1 MASVAPGGP
10 KKGLFGQMF
19 ARKSIAQV
27 QRETQTSELKRTL
40 GKWNLLLLGV
50 GCIIGAGIFVRT
62 GSAAALHAGPAVLLS
77 FVVAGIV
84 CAFAGLCYAELSS
97 TLPVSGSAYTYSY
110 TTLGEFVAWIMGTLL
125 LLEYGL
131 AASVVAV
138 GWSGYVVSLLADFGL
153 VIPPQLTGPAGYTL
167 MKDGAPVLVDG
178 QTVTTLFNLPAF
190 LICAALAA
198 LLCIGVSESAKVN
211 NVIVAIKVSV
221 LVAFIV
227 VGGLIVLSNLGE
239 YAATNWTPF
248 IPPNEGEGKFG
259 VDGIMRA
266 ASIVF
271 FAYIGFEA
279 VSTAG
284 QEAKNPQ
291 KDMPFGIIGSL
302 VVCTV
307 IYMLVAAI
315 MTLLV
320 PYGQLNVPDPVAV
333 VVDNFGPTWG
343 WLAKLIKV
351 GAIIGLTS
359 VVLVLMYAQTRIF
372 YTMARDGLLPKVFS
386 RVHPTLKTPY
396 VNTILVGLVTAVAAG
411 FFDINVLGDMTSVG
425 TLAAFAIVCLSVIYL
440 RRKAPELPRGFKVPL
455 YPVLPVLGILSCMY
469 LISTVPWDVLKI
481 FLWYMVGGV
490 LVYFI
495 YGMRNSNLQHGS
507 DQDDVPDLPVYP
519 EDAEHQGGDPVIKP

>member
-1 MASVAPGGP
+1 MASATPGGR
-10 KKGLFGQMF
+10 KGFFGQMF
-19 ARKSIAQV
+19 ARKSIEQV

-62 GSAAALHAGPAVLLS
+62 GSAAALYAGPAVLLS

-97 TLPVSGSAYTYSY
+97 TLPVSGSAYTYGY
-110 TTLGEFVAWIMGTLL
+110 ATLGEFVAWVMGALL

-138 GWSGYVVSLLADFGL
+138 GWGGYVVSLLADFGI

-167 MKDGAPVLVDG
+167 MQDGQPVVVNG

-190 LICAALAA
+190 LICLSLAA
-198 LLCIGVSESAKVN
+198 LLVVGVSESAKVN

-221 LVAFIV
+221 LVAFIA
-227 VGGLIVLSNLGE
+227 VGGLIVLSRFGE
-239 YAATNWTPF
+239 LSAANWTPF
-248 IPPNEGEGKFG
+248 IPPSEGEGKFG

-284 QEAKNPQ
+284 QEAKDP
-291 KDMPFGIIGSL
+291 KRDMPFGIIGSL
-302 VVCTV
+302 LVCTV
-307 IYMLVAAI
+307 IYMLVAAV

-320 PYGQLNVPDPVAV
+320 PYNQLNVPDPVAV
-333 VVDNFGPTWG
+333 VVDNFGPAWD
-343 WLAKLIKV
+343 WLAKIIKV

-372 YTMARDGLLPKVFS
+372 YTMARDGLLPKVFA
-386 RVHPTLKTPY
+386 RVHPRFHTPY
-396 VNTILVGLVTAVAAG
+396 INTMLVGLITAVAAG

-440 RRKAPELPRGFKVPL
+440 RRSAPNLPRGFKVPL
-455 YPVLPVLGILSCMY
+455 YPVLPILGILSCLY
-469 LISTVPWDVLKI
+469 LITTVPWEVLRF
-481 FLWYMVGGV
+481 FLWYLAGGIV
-490 LVYFI
+490 LYFV
-495 YGMRNSNLQHGS
+495 YGMRNSNLQHGVP
-507 DQDDVPDLPVYP
+507 QDDLPDLPVYP
-519 EDAEHQGGDPVIKP
+519 EDAETDGNGPVIRP

>member
-1 MASVAPGGP
+1 MASEPQTVM
-10 KKGLFGQMF
+10 QRMF
-19 ARKSIAQV
+19 ARKTIAQV
-27 QRETQTSELKRTL
+27 QRETASSELKRSL

-62 GSAAALHAGPAVLLS
+62 GSAAALHAGPAVMLS
-77 FVVAGIV
+77 FVVAGLV

-110 TTLGEFVAWIMGTLL
+110 TTLGEFVAWIMGALL

-153 VIPPQLTGPAGYTL
+153 VIPAQFTGPTGQVL
-167 MKDGAPVLVDG
+167 MRDGAPLLVDG
-178 QTVTTLFNLPAF
+178 AQVTAIFNLPAF
-190 LICAALAA
+190 LICMALA
-198 LLCIGVSESAKVN
+198 LLLMVGVSESAKVN
-211 NVIVAIKVSV
+211 NIIVAIKVSV
-221 LVAFIV
+221 LAAFIL
-227 VGGLIVLSNLGE
+227 VGGFIVLSNLGE
-239 YAATNWTPF
+239 YMATNWTPF
-248 IPPNEGEGKFG
+248 IPENTGDGEFG

-284 QEAKNPQ
+284 QEAKDP
-291 KDMPFGIIGSL
+291 KRDMPFGIIGSL
-302 VVCTV
+302 IVCTV

-320 PYGQLNVPDPVAV
+320 PYASLNVPDPVAV
-333 VVDNFGPTWG
+333 VVDSFGPQWA
-343 WLAKLIKV
+343 WLAKTIKV

-372 YTMARDGLLPKVFS
+372 YTMARDGLLPKIFS
-386 RVHPTLKTPY
+386 RVHPKFHTPY
-396 VNTILVGLVTAVAAG
+396 INTMLVGTITAVAAG

-440 RRKAPELPRGFKVPL
+440 RRAAPDLPRGFSVPL
-455 YPVLPVLGILSCMY
+455 YPITPALGILSCLY
-469 LISTVPWDVLKI
+469 LITTVPYNVLI
-481 FLWYMVGGV
+481 FFIYFLVGAV
-490 LVYFI
+490 ALYFI
-495 YGMRNSNLQHGS
+495 YGMRNSNLQH
-507 DQDDVPDLPVYP
+507 DQMMDDAPDMGEFPGPVH
-519 EDAEHQGGDPVIKP
+519 DN

>member
-1 MASVAPGGP
+1 MASTQQGG
-10 KKGLFGQMF
+10 LLARMM

-27 QRETQTSELKRTL
+27 QRETEKSELKRTL

-97 TLPVSGSAYTYSY
+97 TLPVSGSAYTYGY
-110 TTLGEFVAWIMGTLL
+110 TTLGEFVAWIMGALL

-138 GWSGYVVSLLADFGL
+138 GWGGYVVSLLADFGL
-153 VIPPQLTGPAGYTL
+153 QIPPQFTGPAGYPL
-167 MKDGAPVLVDG
+167 MKDGVPVLVDG
-178 QTVTTLFNLPAF
+178 QTVTTIFNLPAF
-190 LICAALAA
+190 LICIALAG
-198 LLCIGVSESAKVN
+198 LLVVGVSESAKVN

-221 LVAFIV
+221 LTAFIV
-227 VGGLIVLSNLGE
+227 VGGLIVLSNFTEL
-239 YAATNWTPF
+239 AAKNWTPF
-248 IPPNEGEGKFG
+248 IPPNTGDGEFG

-284 QEAKNPQ
+284 QEARDPK
-291 KDMPFGIIGSL
+291 KDMPFGIISSL

-320 PYGQLNVPDPVAV
+320 PYNTLNVPDPVAV
-333 VVDNFGPTWG
+333 VVDNFGASWG
-343 WLAKLIKV
+343 WLAKVIKV

-372 YTMARDGLLPKVFS
+372 YTMARDGLLPHVFS
-386 RVHPTLKTPY
+386 RVHPKFQTPWI
-396 VNTILVGLVTAVAAG
+396 NTILVGFVTAVAAG

-440 RRKAPELPRGFKVPL
+440 RRSAPDLPRGFSVPF
-455 YPVLPVLGILSCMY
+455 YPVLPVLGILSCIY
-469 LISTVPWDVLKI
+469 LITTVPWNVLQF
-481 FLWYMVGGV
+481 FLWYMLGGV
-490 LVYFI
+490 LLYFVYGI
-495 YGMRNSNLQHGS
+495 HNSRLGKGL
-507 DQDDVPDLPVYP
+507 DQEDLGDMAEFPGPVLDK
-519 EDAEHQGGDPVIKP
+519 ESAR

>member
-1 MASVAPGGP
+1 MASKP
-10 KKGLFGQMF
+10 KRTVIERMF

-27 QRETQTSELKRTL
+27 QRETQTSELKRSL

-97 TLPVSGSAYTYSY
+97 TLPVSGSAYTYGY
-110 TTLGEFVAWIMGTLL
+110 TTLGEFVAWIMGALL

-138 GWSGYVVSLLADFGL
+138 GWAGYVVSLLADFGL
-153 VIPPQLTGPAGYTL
+153 EIPPQFTGPAGYTL
-167 MKDGAPVLVDG
+167 MRDGAPVLVDG

-190 LICAALAA
+190 LICIALAG
-198 LLCIGVSESAKVN
+198 LLIVGVSESAKVN

-221 LVAFIV
+221 LTAFIL
-227 VGGLIVLSNLGE
+227 VGGSIVLSNLPE
-239 YAATNWTPF
+239 LMATNWVPF
-248 IPPNEGEGKFG
+248 IPENTGPGQFG
-259 VDGIMRA
+259 VDGIIRA

-284 QEAKNPQ
+284 QEAKDPA

-320 PYGQLNVPDPVAV
+320 PYNTLNVPDPVAV
-333 VVDNFGPTWG
+333 VVDSFGPQWS
-343 WLAKLIKV
+343 WLAKIIKV

-386 RVHPTLKTPY
+386 RVNKRFQTPAL
-396 VNTILVGLVTAVAAG
+396 NTVVVGLVTATAAG

-440 RRKAPELPRGFKVPL
+440 RRAAPELPRGFKVPF
-455 YPVLPVLGILSCMY
+455 YPVLPVLGILSCLY
-469 LISTVPWDVLKI
+469 LITSVPGNVLM
-481 FLWYMVGGV
+481 FFVWYMVGGV
-490 LVYFI
+490 ALYFVYGI
-495 YGMRNSNLQHGS
+495 WNSNLQKGEW
-507 DQDDVPDLPVYP
+507 QDDAPDMGEFPGPVGV
-519 EDAEHQGGDPVIKP
+519 D

>member
-1 MASVAPGGP
+1 MASKPNGSIAAR
-10 KKGLFGQMF
+10 MF

-27 QRETQTSELKRTL
+27 QRESATSELKRSL

-110 TTLGEFVAWIMGTLL
+110 TTLGEFVAWIMGALL

-153 VIPPQLTGPAGYTL
+153 VIPPQFTGPAGYTL
-167 MKDGAPVLVDG
+167 MRDGAPVLVDG

-190 LICAALAA
+190 MICMALA
-198 LLCIGVSESAKVN
+198 LLLVVGVSESAKVN

-221 LVAFIV
+221 LAAFIV
-227 VGGLIVLSNLGE
+227 VGGGIVLSNLPTLVS
-239 YAATNWTPF
+239 TNWVPF
-248 IPPNEGEGKFG
+248 IPENTGPGQFG

-284 QEAKNPQ
+284 QEAKNPA

-302 VVCTV
+302 IVCTV

-320 PYGQLNVPDPVAV
+320 PYSTLNVPDPVAV
-333 VVDNFGPTWG
+333 VVDNFGPQWG
-343 WLAKLIKV
+343 WLAKIIKV

-386 RVHPTLKTPY
+386 NVHPRFQTPAL
-396 VNTILVGLVTAVAAG
+396 NTVVVGIVTAVAAG

-440 RRKAPELPRGFKVPL
+440 RRAAPDLPRGFKVPL
-455 YPVLPVLGILSCMY
+455 YPVLPVLGILSCVY
-469 LISTVPWDVLKI
+469 LITTVPLNVLT
-481 FLWYMVGGV
+481 FFAYFMVGAV
-490 LVYFI
+490 ALYFVY
-495 YGMRNSNLQHGS
+495 GLRNSNLQHGET
-507 DQDDVPDLPVYP
+507 QDDAPDMGEFP
-519 EDAEHQGGDPVIKP
+519 GPVIDE

>member
-1 MASVAPGGP
+1 MATRPAPSIM
-10 KKGLFGQMF
+10 QRMF

-27 QRETQTSELKRTL
+27 QRETETSELKRSL
-40 GKWNLLLLGV
+40 GKWNLLLLGI

-62 GSAAALHAGPAVLLS
+62 GSAAALHAGPAVLLA
-77 FVVAGIV
+77 FVVAGVV

-97 TLPVSGSAYTYSY
+97 TLPVSGSAYTYGY
-110 TTLGEFVAWIMGTLL
+110 ATLGEFAAWIMGALL

-153 VIPPQLTGPAGYTL
+153 VIPPQFTGPAGYEL
-167 MKDGAPVLVDG
+167 VRDGAPVLVNG
-178 QTVTTLFNLPAF
+178 QPVTTVFNLPAF
-190 LICAALAA
+190 LICAALAG
-198 LLCIGVSESAKVN
+198 LLVVGVSESAKVN

-221 LVAFIV
+221 LTAFIV
-227 VGGLIVLSNLGE
+227 VGGLIVLSNFGE
-239 YAATNWTPF
+239 YSAANWTPF
-248 IPPNEGEGKFG
+248 IPENEGEGKFG

-284 QEAKNPQ
+284 QEAKNPA

-320 PYGQLNVPDPVAV
+320 PYNTLNVPDPVAV
-333 VVDNFGPTWG
+333 VVDSFGEQWS
-343 WLAKLIKV
+343 WLAKTIKI

-386 RVHPTLKTPY
+386 RVHPRFHTPAL
-396 VNTILVGLVTAVAAG
+396 NTVVVGGLTAVAAG

-440 RRKAPELPRGFKVPL
+440 RRAAPELPRGFKVPF
-455 YPVLPVLGILSCMY
+455 YPVLPVLGILSCVY
-469 LISTVPWDVLKI
+469 LITTVPWEVLRF

-490 LVYFI
+490 VLYFI
-495 YGMRNSNLQHGS
+495 YGMRNSNLQHGEQ
-507 DQDDVPDLPVYP
+507 QDDAPDESVYP
-519 EDAEHQGGDPVIKP
+519 GPVIEDDRPG

>member
-1 MASVAPGGP
+1 MASNEQSVM
-10 KKGLFGQMF
+10 QRMF
-19 ARKSIAQV
+19 ARKTIAQV
-27 QRETQTSELKRTL
+27 QRETEASELKRSL

-62 GSAAALHAGPAVLLS
+62 GSAAALHAGPAVMLS
-77 FVVAGIV
+77 FVVAGLV

-110 TTLGEFVAWIMGTLL
+110 TTLGEFVAWIMGALL

-138 GWSGYVVSLLADFGL
+138 GWGGYVVSLLGDFGI
-153 VIPPQLTGPAGYTL
+153 VIPAQFTGPTGVVV
-167 MKDGAPVLVDG
+167 MKDGAPLLVNG
-178 QTVTTLFNLPAF
+178 ATVTGIFNLPAF
-190 LICAALAA
+190 LICMSLAV
-198 LLCIGVSESAKVN
+198 LLMIGVSESAKVN
-211 NVIVAIKVSV
+211 NIIVAIKVSV
-221 LVAFIV
+221 LAAFIA
-227 VGGLIVLSNLGE
+227 VGGFIVLSNLPE
-239 YAATNWTPF
+239 LMATNWTPF
-248 IPPNEGEGKFG
+248 IPENTGPGEFG

-284 QEAKNPQ
+284 QEAKDP
-291 KDMPFGIIGSL
+291 KRDMPFGIIGSL

-320 PYGQLNVPDPVAV
+320 PYGTLNVPDPVAV
-333 VVDNFGPTWG
+333 VVDSFGEQWA
-343 WLAKLIKV
+343 WLAKTIKV

-372 YTMARDGLLPKVFS
+372 YTMARDGLLPKIFS
-386 RVHPTLKTPY
+386 RVHPKFHTPY
-396 VNTILVGLVTAVAAG
+396 INTMLVGTITAVAAG
-411 FFDINVLGDMTSVG
+411 FFDINLLGDMTSVG

-440 RRKAPELPRGFKVPL
+440 RRKAPDLPRGFSVPL
-455 YPVLPVLGILSCMY
+455 YPVVPILGILSCMY
-469 LISTVPWDVLKI
+469 LITTVPTHVLMLFVY
-481 FLWYMVGGV
+481 FLIGMVA
-490 LVYFI
+490 LYFI
-495 YGMRNSNLQHGS
+495 YGMRNSNLQH
-507 DQDDVPDLPVYP
+507 DQMMDDAPDMGEFPGPVV
-519 EDAEHQGGDPVIKP
+519 E

>member
-1 MASVAPGGP
+1 
-10 KKGLFGQMF
+10 MF

-27 QRETQTSELKRTL
+27 QRESATSELKRTL
-40 GKWNLLLLGV
+40 GRWNLLLLGV

-97 TLPVSGSAYTYSY
+97 TLPVSGSAYTYGY
-110 TTLGEFVAWIMGTLL
+110 TTLGEFAAWIMGALL

-138 GWSGYVVSLLADFGL
+138 GWGGYVVSLLADFGL
-153 VIPPQLTGPAGYTL
+153 HIPAQFTGPAGYTL
-167 MKDGAPVLVDG
+167 MKDGVPVLVDG
-178 QTVTTLFNLPAF
+178 QTVTTIFNLPAF
-190 LICAALAA
+190 LICIALGI
-198 LLCIGVSESAKVN
+198 LLVVGVSESAKVN

-221 LVAFIV
+221 LTAFIV
-227 VGGLIVLSNLGE
+227 VGGLIVLANFGE
-239 YAATNWTPF
+239 LSARNWAPF
-248 IPPNEGEGKFG
+248 IPPAQGDGKFG

-284 QEAKNPQ
+284 QEARDPKR
-291 KDMPFGIIGSL
+291 DMPFGIIGSL
-302 VVCTV
+302 LVCTV
-307 IYMLVAAI
+307 IYMLVASI

-320 PYGQLNVPDPVAV
+320 PYNLLNVPDPVAV
-333 VVDNFGPTWG
+333 VVDHFGANWG
-343 WLAKLIKV
+343 WLAKTIKV

-386 RVHPTLKTPY
+386 RVHPRFQTPY
-396 VNTILVGLVTAVAAG
+396 VNTILVAIVTAVAAG

-440 RRKAPELPRGFKVPL
+440 RRSAPDLPRGFKVPL
-455 YPVLPVLGILSCMY
+455 YPVLPVLGILSCIY
-469 LISTVPWDVLKI
+469 LITTVPWDVLKF
-481 FLWYMVGGV
+481 FLWYMLGGV
-490 LVYFI
+490 VLYFV
-495 YGMRNSNLQHGS
+495 YGMRNSNLQHGEA
-507 DQDDVPDLPVYP
+507 QDPGPDMGEYVAPVGEQP
-519 EDAEHQGGDPVIKP
+519 

>member
-1 MASVAPGGP
+1 
-10 KKGLFGQMF
+10 MF

-27 QRETQTSELKRTL
+27 QRETRTSELKRTL

-110 TTLGEFVAWIMGTLL
+110 TTLGEFVAWIMGSLL

-153 VIPPQLTGPAGYTL
+153 AIPPQFTGPAGYTL

-190 LICAALAA
+190 LICAALAG

-239 YAATNWTPF
+239 LAATNWTPF

-284 QEAKNPQ
+284 QEAKNPA

-320 PYGQLNVPDPVAV
+320 PYAQLNVPDPVAV
-333 VVDNFGPTWG
+333 VVDNFGPTWS
-343 WLAKLIKV
+343 WLAKIIKI

-396 VNTILVGLVTAVAAG
+396 VNTILVGLITVVAAG

-440 RRKAPELPRGFKVPL
+440 RRNAPELPRGFKVPL
-455 YPVLPVLGILSCMY
+455 YPVLPVLGILSCLY
-469 LISTVPWDVLKI
+469 LISTVPWDVLKF
-481 FLWYMVGGV
+481 FLWYMLGGV
-490 LVYFI
+490 VLYFL
-495 YGMRNSNLQHGS
+495 YGMRNSNLQHGE

-519 EDAEHQGGDPVIKP
+519 EDAEQLGGDPVIKP

>member
-1 MASVAPGGP
+1 MANSQQGGV
-10 KKGLFGQMF
+10 LARMM

-27 QRETQTSELKRTL
+27 QRESEKSELKRTL
-40 GKWNLLLLGV
+40 GPWNLLLLGV

-97 TLPVSGSAYTYSY
+97 TLPVSGSAYTYGY
-110 TTLGEFVAWIMGTLL
+110 TTLGEFVAWIMGALL

-138 GWSGYVVSLLADFGL
+138 GWGGYVVSLLADFGL
-153 VIPPQLTGPAGYTL
+153 QIPPQFTGPAGYPL
-167 MKDGAPVLVDG
+167 MKDGAPVLIDG
-178 QTVTTLFNLPAF
+178 QTVTTIFNLPAF
-190 LICAALAA
+190 LICMALAG
-198 LLCIGVSESAKVN
+198 LLVLGVSESAKVN

-221 LVAFIV
+221 LTAFIV
-227 VGGLIVLSNLGE
+227 VGGLIVLANFGE
-239 YAATNWTPF
+239 LSAKNWVPF
-248 IPPNEGEGKFG
+248 IPEAQGDGKFG

-284 QEAKNPQ
+284 QEARDPK

-320 PYGQLNVPDPVAV
+320 PYNQLNVPDPVAV
-333 VVDNFGPTWG
+333 VVDNFGPTWS
-343 WLAKLIKV
+343 WLAKVIKV

-372 YTMARDGLLPKVFS
+372 YTMARDGLLPQVFA
-386 RVHPTLKTPY
+386 RVHPKFKTPWI
-396 VNTILVGLVTAVAAG
+396 NTILVGLITAVAAG

-440 RRKAPELPRGFKVPL
+440 RRSAPDLPRGFSVPL
-455 YPVLPVLGILSCMY
+455 YPVLPVLGILSCLY
-469 LISTVPWDVLKI
+469 LITTVPWDVLKF
-481 FLWYMVGGV
+481 FLWYMLGGV
-490 LVYFI
+490 VLYFV
-495 YGMRNSNLQHGS
+495 YGMHNSRLAKGLDQEDLS
-507 DQDDVPDLPVYP
+507 DMTEFP
-519 EDAEHQGGDPVIKP
+519 GPVIDNDSAR

>member
-1 MASVAPGGP
+1 MANSQQGGV
-10 KKGLFGQMF
+10 LARMM

-27 QRETQTSELKRTL
+27 QRESEKSELKRTL
-40 GKWNLLLLGV
+40 GPWNLLLLGV

-97 TLPVSGSAYTYSY
+97 TLPVSGSAYTYGY
-110 TTLGEFVAWIMGTLL
+110 TTLGEFVAWIMGALL

-138 GWSGYVVSLLADFGL
+138 GWGGYVVSLLADFGL
-153 VIPPQLTGPAGYTL
+153 QIPPQFTGPAGYPL
-167 MKDGAPVLVDG
+167 MKDGVPVLIDG
-178 QTVTTLFNLPAF
+178 QTVTTIFNLPAF
-190 LICAALAA
+190 LICMALAG
-198 LLCIGVSESAKVN
+198 LLVLGVSESAKVN

-221 LVAFIV
+221 LTAFIV
-227 VGGLIVLSNLGE
+227 VGGLIVLSNFGE
-239 YAATNWTPF
+239 LAAKNWVPF
-248 IPPNEGEGKFG
+248 IPEGQGDGKFG

-284 QEAKNPQ
+284 QEARNPK

-320 PYGQLNVPDPVAV
+320 PYNQLNVPDPVAV
-333 VVDNFGPTWG
+333 VVDNFGSTWS
-343 WLAKLIKV
+343 WLAKVIKV

-372 YTMARDGLLPKVFS
+372 YTMARDGLLPQVFA
-386 RVHPTLKTPY
+386 RVHPKFKTPWI
-396 VNTILVGLVTAVAAG
+396 NTLLVGLITAIAAG

-440 RRKAPELPRGFKVPL
+440 RRSAPDLPRGFSVPL
-455 YPVLPVLGILSCMY
+455 YPVLPVLGILSCLY
-469 LISTVPWDVLKI
+469 LITTVPWDVLKF
-481 FLWYMVGGV
+481 FLWYMLGGV
-490 LVYFI
+490 ILYFV
-495 YGMRNSNLQHGS
+495 YGMHNSRLAKGLDQEDLS
-507 DQDDVPDLPVYP
+507 DP
-519 EDAEHQGGDPVIKP
+519 A

>member
-1 MASVAPGGP
+1 MATQAD
-10 KKGLFGQMF
+10 KGLVARMF
-19 ARKSIAQV
+19 ARKSIAQI
-27 QRETQTSELKRTL
+27 QRETANSELKRTL

-97 TLPVSGSAYTYSY
+97 TLPVSGSAYTYGY
-110 TTLGEFVAWIMGTLL
+110 ATLGEFVAWIMGALL

-138 GWSGYVVSLLADFGL
+138 GWAGYVVSLLGDFGL
-153 VIPPQLTGPAGYTL
+153 HIPAQLTGPAGYTL

-178 QTVTTLFNLPAF
+178 QTITTIFNLPAF
-190 LICAALAA
+190 LICIALS
-198 LLCIGVSESAKVN
+198 LLLVLGVSESAKFN
-211 NVIVAIKVSV
+211 NIIVAIKVSV
-221 LVAFIV
+221 LLAFIL
-227 VGGLIVLSNLGE
+227 VGGAIVLSNFGDLV
-239 YAATNWTPF
+239 AKNWTPF
-248 IPPNEGEGKFG
+248 IPPAEGDGKFG

-284 QEAKNPQ
+284 QEAKDPK

-320 PYGQLNVPDPVAV
+320 PYQSLNVPDPVAV
-333 VVDNFGPTWG
+333 VVDSFGPTWG
-343 WLAKLIKV
+343 WLAKIIKV

-359 VVLVLMYAQTRIF
+359 VVLVLMYGQTRIF
-372 YTMARDGLLPKVFS
+372 YTMARDGLLPHIFS
-386 RVHPTLKTPY
+386 RVHPKYQTPY
-396 VNTILVGLVTAVAAG
+396 INTILVGMITGIAAG

-440 RRKAPELPRGFKVPL
+440 RRSAPDLPRGFKVPL
-455 YPVLPVLGILSCMY
+455 YPVLPVLGILSCGY
-469 LISTVPWDVLKI
+469 LITTVPLNVLM
-481 FLWYMVGGV
+481 FFFWYMLGGLV
-490 LVYFI
+490 LYFV
-495 YGMRNSNLQHGS
+495 YGMRNSNLQRGEG
-507 DQDDVPDLPVYP
+507 QDAAPAMGEFPGPVV
-519 EDAEHQGGDPVIKP
+519 D